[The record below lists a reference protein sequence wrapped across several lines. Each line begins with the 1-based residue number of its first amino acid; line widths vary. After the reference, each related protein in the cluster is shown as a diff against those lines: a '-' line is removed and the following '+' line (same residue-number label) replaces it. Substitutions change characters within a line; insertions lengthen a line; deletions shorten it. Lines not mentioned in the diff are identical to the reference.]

1 MGTVFSYN
9 NSFNPFLYPIRSK
22 DKYHPSLHCDRKT
35 TGEALG
41 LGLAKANMYILD
53 LLKSEVAL
61 PL

>member
-1 MGTVFSYN
+1 MYKLELWADVASHEVQLNCF
-9 NSFNPFLYPIRSK
+9 PP
-22 DKYHPSLHCDRKT
+22 LHCDRKT